1 MNENDRLKSIL
12 RSIRKDNE
20 ASQNDIDELT
30 KSIKAAAEAA
40 GLKPD
45 QVTVRQ
51 FDRED
56 VTQKLVHTIIHSA
69 CKDAIKLCKAMG
81 KGDGETTGMVIYELL
96 CATAAFAASAAD
108 GKDEEKAK
116 EDRATLMQSFGMLF
130 DISMKRGKK
139 G

>member
-116 EDRATLMQSFGMLF
+116 EDRATLLQSFGMLF
-130 DISMKRGKK
+130 DISMKRGKQ